1 MDGEQQEQNLDTCW
15 EAISIVQ
22 VVLVQVGFELLDWR
36 WKEVGRFWTNLGE
49 ESRGSA
55 WIGYGREGY
64 LLDRIK
70 GNSKNLAIGI
80 MVMPFEM
87 GGDCGESRG
96 VNC

>member
-1 MDGEQQEQNLDTCW
+1 M
-15 EAISIVQ
+15 
-22 VVLVQVGFELLDWR
+22 LVQVGFELLDWR

-49 ESRGSA
+49 EPRGFS

-64 LLDRIK
+64 LLGRIK
-70 GNSKNLAIGI
+70 GNSKNLAIGN

-96 VNC
+96 VF